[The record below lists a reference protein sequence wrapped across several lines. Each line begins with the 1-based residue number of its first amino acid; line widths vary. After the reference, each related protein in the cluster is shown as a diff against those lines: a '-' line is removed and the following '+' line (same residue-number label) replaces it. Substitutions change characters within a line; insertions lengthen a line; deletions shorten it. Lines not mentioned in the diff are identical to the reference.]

1 MQSELIFCN
10 SKCPQHLKLRVPRPD
25 KKAVKTF
32 CGGFFRQSIEH
43 ENTFQTVPFCPPE
56 SKNSTGGWPPKWLDG
71 AAAHTGEPRSTLRE
85 LSSAQPIG
93 SRGLGGGSG
102 TP

>member
-1 MQSELIFCN
+1 MCGRAWKNAYRISGAGNRTAASGVAWSGCASLRGPLCAGEAL
-10 SKCPQHLKLRVPRPD
+10 SKR
-25 KKAVKTF
+25 
-32 CGGFFRQSIEH
+32 
-43 ENTFQTVPFCPPE
+43 
-56 SKNSTGGWPPKWLDG
+56 LDG

-102 TP
+102 TL

>member
-1 MQSELIFCN
+1 MAQTKYN
-10 SKCPQHLKLRVPRPD
+10 LRPCFALLYIPVNHARCENIHC
-25 KKAVKTF
+25 A
-32 CGGFFRQSIEH
+32 GFFRQSIEH
-43 ENTFQTVPFCPPE
+43 KNTFQTVPFCPPE

-71 AAAHTGEPRSTLRE
+71 AAAHTGERSTLRE

-102 TP
+102 TL

>member
-1 MQSELIFCN
+1 M
-10 SKCPQHLKLRVPRPD
+10 PWAVPSSHPVLHAP
-25 KKAVKTF
+25 AVKTF

-85 LSSAQPIG
+85 LSSAQPFG